1 MLINTHLHRSILKIV
16 ETIKAFL
23 FYKEFLFYNRLLIYH
38 TRFYIERFKNESL
51 AKISWVL
58 NLGKK

>member
-16 ETIKAFL
+16 ETIKS
-23 FYKEFLFYNRLLIYH
+23 FYKEFLFYNRLFIYH
-38 TRFYIERFKNESL
+38 TRFYIERLKNESL